1 MKESKTSL
9 EFLAKVLKVFSVSNV
24 TQVEEE
30 IHITFRQYEDDD
42 ISSWFDINSH
52 QLASHYKMW
61 AIELGYEVNSGLINV
76 HKGYAEI
83 SKDDMTLFTPFGDSE
98 PRAIKI
104 ACEFV
109 YERYEK

>member
-1 MKESKTSL
+1 MKESKTNL
-9 EFLAKVLKVFSVSNV
+9 ELLAKVLKVFSVGNV
-24 TQVEEE
+24 TQVGSTVRVTYRQNEEDN
-30 IHITFRQYEDDD
+30 T
-42 ISSWFDINSH
+42 SWYQINVH
-52 QLASHYKMW
+52 DLAHEYKLW

-83 SKDDMTLFTPFGDSE
+83 SKDDMTLFAPFGDSE
-98 PRAIKI
+98 PRAVKI